1 MNISQKILIRRRRQ
15 RRENNGGQSLLA
27 VRLLIGTVTLAV
39 LSAVLVVMSGV
50 GAVAGVY
57 AYYTKD
63 LPDPEAIEYEQ
74 EEFET
79 TKIYDRTGQHL
90 LYEVFDPRRGDRTIV
105 PLDQTPPHVRQA
117 TIAIEDASFYENPG
131 VNLKGFARAAWSNLS
146 LEIEG
151 KLGFR
156 LPYSSTPGGGSS
168 ITMQL
173 VKNVLIPPE
182 ERTQKLYSR
191 KIKEAILAL
200 EISRRFPGKEG
211 KDKILEWYL
220 NYNYYGNFAY
230 GIEAASNVYFDKH
243 VQDLTLAEA
252 AMLAALPQ
260 FPALNPIDAPEEAR
274 ERQHLVLDAM
284 LRNGYITAE
293 ECVEAKY
300 AELKVRSSIGDRFD
314 IKAPHF
320 SVYVTKLLEEE
331 FGTEMVYRG
340 GLKVYTTLDLEM
352 QTLAEEITR
361 QRIKELQEEGED
373 RNVSNAALVSINP
386 KTGEILA
393 MVGSIDYWNKEIDGN
408 VNVALAER
416 QPGSSFKPFTYV
428 TAFSQGY
435 TLATMIMD
443 VRTCPNPMDPSWCPE
458 NYPDR
463 EGVRKYHGAQRI
475 RLALAR
481 SYNIPAV
488 KVLDMAGIGNVIK
501 TAHRM
506 GINTLDR
513 DLDYYGLSLTLGG
526 GEVRLIDMTYAFG
539 VFANGGVM
547 AGQPVP
553 IEKQRPG
560 YRELDPVAILMV
572 QDANGNVLKQY
583 TAPQVKEVLSPQLA
597 YLMNNV
603 LSDNNARIAAFGQN
617 NKLYIEGRPVAAK
630 TGTTENWRD
639 AWTIGYTPQL
649 ITGVWVGNSN
659 NEPMNRVPGSLGAAP
674 IWHDFMEKVLEPLPV
689 ENFVRPPGI
698 VEEMVCPVSGMLPTE
713 HCPPPVKEVF
723 IEGTEP
729 TGYCEVH
736 QAFRINKE
744 TGKLATVYTP
754 PELVEERVYEI
765 YPPEAADWVREANI
779 PQPPTEYDSVY
790 GPDLMAGDVSIIQP
804 PPYAYISE
812 GTVIVGNAKSPDFQL
827 WRLEYGEGLNPSA
840 WIQIGGDHYDQQD
853 NTPLDYW
860 DVSEL
865 DGLYTLQLRVIENS
879 QNYKD
884 ATIQVTVDNILP
896 TVELVYPPDGKVYVM
911 EDDEY
916 VNIKADAKDN
926 VSMDRVEFYLD
937 NRHIETSTVAPYSK
951 KWVIVMSD
959 TVPIEGFAI
968 TSTVPITNPDGTIG
982 EQVITFTQVT
992 TNTFSLV
999 SPGGVIIEG
1008 LNYTQ
1013 VFSGGMNII
1022 SNTLGYTETH
1032 QIHVVAYDAAGNSVE
1047 SGKVQIFVVHKEE
1060 EEKKEGEAEPT
1071 AMMVGREVAYLR
1083 KERKWRT
1090 FWLPTT
1096 MVLMRQGC

>member
-1 MNISQKILIRRRRQ
+1 MNISQKILIRRRRR
-15 RRENNGGQSLLA
+15 RRESNNGGRNLL
-27 VRLLIGTVTLAV
+27 VRLLVGVVTMAV
-39 LSAVLVVMSGV
+39 LSAVLVAMSGI

-57 AYYTKD
+57 AYYAKD
-63 LPDPEAIEYEQ
+63 LPDPEAIETEQ

-90 LYEVFDPRRGDRTIV
+90 LYEVFDPRWGDRTIV
-105 PLDQTPPHVRQA
+105 PLDQVPLHVHQA
-117 TIAIEDASFYENPG
+117 TIALEDASFYENPG
-131 VNLKGFARAAWSNLS
+131 INLKGIVRAFWSNLS
-146 LEIEG
+146 RETES

-156 LPYSSTPGGGSS
+156 LPYASTPGGGSS
-168 ITMQL
+168 ITVQL

-191 KIKEAILAL
+191 KIKEAILAT
-200 EISRRFPGKEG
+200 EISRRYPGKEG

-243 VQDLTLAEA
+243 VQELTLAEA

-260 FPALNPIDAPEEAR
+260 YPALNPIDAPQEAR

-284 LRNGYITAE
+284 LREGYITPE
-293 ECVEAKY
+293 QCVEAKY
-300 AELKVRSSIGDRFD
+300 TELKVRSSIGDRFD
-314 IKAPHF
+314 ITAPHF

-331 FGTEMVYRG
+331 FGPELLYRG
-340 GLKVYTTLDLEM
+340 GLKVYTTLDMKM
-352 QTLAEEITR
+352 QTLAEEVAREKIE
-361 QRIKELQEEGED
+361 ELQEDEKD

-386 KTGEILA
+386 KTGEILTI
-393 MVGSIDYWNKEIDGN
+393 VGSLDYWNKDIDGN

-435 TLATMIMD
+435 TPATMIMD

-475 RLALAR
+475 RMALAR

-506 GINTLDR
+506 GINTLNR

-526 GEVRLIDMTYAFG
+526 GEVRLLDMAYAFG

-572 QDANGNVLKQY
+572 QDADGNVLKQY
-583 TAPQVKEVLSPQLA
+583 TAPQVKEVLDSQLA
-597 YLMNNV
+597 YLINSV
-603 LSDNNARIAAFGQN
+603 LSDNNSRIAAFGQN
-617 NKLYIEGRPVAAK
+617 NKLHIEGRPVAAK

-649 ITGVWVGNSN
+649 VTGVWVGNSD

-689 ENFVRPPGI
+689 ENFVRPPAI
-698 VEEMVCPVSGMLPTE
+698 VEELVCPVSGMLPTE

-729 TGYCEVH
+729 TGYCDVH

-765 YPPEAADWVREANI
+765 YSPKVADWVREAGI
-779 PQPPTEYDSVY
+779 PQPPTEYDSIY
-790 GPDLMAGDVSIIQP
+790 GPDLMAGDVAIIQP

-840 WIQIGGDHYDQQD
+840 WIQIGGDHYEQQD
-853 NTPLDYW
+853 NAPLDYW

-865 DGLYTLQLRVIENS
+865 DGLYTLQLRVVENS

-884 ATIQVTVDNILP
+884 ATIQVTVDNIFP
-896 TVELVYPPDGKVYVM
+896 TVELVYPPDGKVYVV

-916 VNIKADAKDN
+916 VNIKADATDN

-937 NRHIETSTVAPYSK
+937 DQLIDTSTVAPYNE
-951 KWVIVMSD
+951 KWIIVMSD
-959 TVPIEGFAI
+959 TVPIEGFTI

-982 EQVITFTQVT
+982 EQVITYTQVT
-992 TNTFSLV
+992 TNTYPLV
-999 SPGGVIIEG
+999 GPEGVITEG
-1008 LNYTQ
+1008 IGYTQ

-1032 QIHVVAYDAAGNSVE
+1032 LIHVVAYDAAGNSVE
-1047 SGKVQIFVVHKEE
+1047 SGKVQIFVVHEE
-1060 EEKKEGEAEPT
+1060 EEKEEEEAEPT
-1071 AMMVGREVAYLR
+1071 AMVIGREVAHLR
-1083 KERKWRT
+1083 KERLLFDR
-1090 FWLPTT
+1090 
-1096 MVLMRQGC
+1096 G

>member
-1 MNISQKILIRRRRQ
+1 MNISQKILIRRRR
-15 RRENNGGQSLLA
+15 RRRNNGGQSLV
-27 VRLLIGTVTLAV
+27 VRLLIGTVTMSL
-39 LSAVLVVMSGV
+39 LGAVLVVMSGV

-57 AYYTKD
+57 AYYAKD
-63 LPDPEAIEYEQ
+63 LPDPEAIETEQ

-90 LYEVFDPRRGDRTIV
+90 LYEVFDPRWGDRTIV
-105 PLDQTPPHVRQA
+105 PLVQIPLHMRQA
-117 TIAIEDASFYENPG
+117 TIALEDASFYENPG
-131 VNLKGFARAAWSNLS
+131 VNLKGITRAAWSNLS
-146 LEIEG
+146 GEIEG
-151 KLGFR
+151 KLGLR

-168 ITMQL
+168 ITVQL

-200 EISRRFPGKEG
+200 EISRRYPGKEG

-230 GIEAASNVYFDKH
+230 GIEAASNVYFDKP
-243 VQDLTLAEA
+243 VQELTLAEA

-284 LRNGYITAE
+284 LRQGYITPE
-293 ECVEAKY
+293 ESVEAKY
-300 AELKVRSSIGDRFD
+300 TELKVRSSIGDRFD

-331 FGTEMVYRG
+331 LGPELLYRG

-352 QTLAEEITR
+352 QTLAEEIAR
-361 QRIKELQEEGED
+361 ERIKELQEPVLNKEGKEED

-393 MVGSIDYWNKEIDGN
+393 MVGSLDYWNKEIDGN
-408 VNVALAER
+408 VNIALAER

-435 TLATMIMD
+435 TPATMIMD

-475 RLALAR
+475 RLALSR

-506 GINTLDR
+506 GINTLNR

-526 GEVRLIDMTYAFG
+526 GEVRLLDMAYAFG

-547 AGQPVP
+547 AGQPLP
-553 IEKQRPG
+553 TEKQRPG

-572 QDANGNVLKQY
+572 QDADGNVLKQY

-617 NKLYIEGRPVAAK
+617 NELYLEGRPVAAK

-639 AWTIGYTPQL
+639 AWTIGFTPQL
-649 ITGVWVGNSN
+649 VTGVWVGNAD

-713 HCPPPVKEVF
+713 HCPAPVKEVF
-723 IEGTEP
+723 IEGTQP
-729 TGYCEVH
+729 TGYCDVH
-736 QAFRINKE
+736 QAFRINRE
-744 TGKLATVYTP
+744 TDKLATVYTP
-754 PELVEERVYEI
+754 PEMVEERVYEI
-765 YPPEAADWVREANI
+765 YPPEAADWVRESGV

-790 GPDLMAGDVSIIQP
+790 GPDLVAGDVAIIQP
-804 PPYAYISE
+804 PPYAYISG
-812 GTVIVGNAKSPDFQL
+812 GTAIVGHAKSPDFQL

-840 WIQIGGDHYDQQD
+840 WIQIGGDHHDQRD
-853 NTPLDYW
+853 NAPLDYW

-865 DGLYTLQLRVIENS
+865 NGLYTLQLRVVENS

-884 ATIQVTVDNILP
+884 ATIQVTVDNISP
-896 TVELVYPPDGKVYVM
+896 TVKLVHPPDGKVYVM

-916 VNIKADAKDN
+916 VNIKADTTDN

-937 NRHIETSTVAPYSK
+937 NRLIDTSTVAPYSK

-959 TVPIEGFAI
+959 TLPIEGFAI
-968 TSTVPITNPDGTIG
+968 TSTVPITNPDGTVG
-982 EQVITFTQVT
+982 ERVITYTQVT
-992 TNTFSLV
+992 TNTYPLV
-999 SPGGVIIEG
+999 RPDGVITEG
-1008 LNYTQ
+1008 INYTQ
-1013 VFSGGMNII
+1013 VFSDGMTII

-1032 QIHVVAYDAAGNSVE
+1032 LIHVVAYDAAGNSAKSE
-1047 SGKVQIFVVHKEE
+1047 KVRILVVHEE
-1060 EEKKEGEAEPT
+1060 EEKEKEEGETEPT

-1083 KERKWRT
+1083 EEDTKSRRR
-1090 FWLPTT
+1090 FAF
-1096 MVLMRQGC
+1096 

>member
-1 MNISQKILIRRRRQ
+1 MNLSQKILIRQRRR
-15 RRENNGGQSLLA
+15 RRKNGGPSLL
-27 VRLLIGTVTLAV
+27 VRLLIGTVTLVV
-39 LSAVLVVMSGV
+39 LSAVLVAVSGV

-57 AYYTKD
+57 AYYAKD
-63 LPDPEAIEYEQ
+63 LPDPGAIETEQ
-74 EEFET
+74 EKFET

-105 PLDQTPPHVRQA
+105 PLDQIPLYLRQA
-117 TIAIEDASFYENPG
+117 TIAIEDKNFYENPG
-131 VNLKGFARAAWSNLS
+131 INLRGIARAAWSQLS
-146 LEIEG
+146 SYAED

-156 LPYSSTPGGGSS
+156 LPFASAGFQGGSS

-182 ERTQKLYSR
+182 ERTQRLLSR
-191 KIKEAILAL
+191 KIKEAIMAM
-200 EISRRFPGKEG
+200 EISRRYPGKEG

-243 VQDLTLAEA
+243 AQELDLAEA

-284 LRNGYITAE
+284 LRQGYITPE

-300 AELKVRSSIGDRFD
+300 TELKVRSSIGDRFD

-331 FGTEMVYRG
+331 FGPELVYRG

-352 QTLAEEITR
+352 QTLAEEIAR
-361 QRIKELQEEGED
+361 KRIKELQEDKED
-373 RNVSNAALVSINP
+373 RRVSNAALVAINP

-393 MVGSIDYWNKEIDGN
+393 MVGSVDYWNKEIDGN

-428 TAFSQGY
+428 TAFAQGY
-435 TLATMIMD
+435 TPATMIMD
-443 VRTCPNPMDPSWCPE
+443 VRTCPNPDDPSWCPE

-463 EGVRKYHGAQRI
+463 KGARKYHGAQRI

-488 KVLDMAGIGNVIK
+488 KVLNMVGVGNVIK

-506 GINTLDR
+506 GINTLNR

-526 GEVRLIDMTYAFG
+526 GEVRLLDMTYAFG

-583 TAPQVKEVLSPQLA
+583 TTPQVKEVLSPQLA

-617 NKLYIEGRPVAAK
+617 NPLYIEGRPVAAK

-639 AWTIGYTPQL
+639 SWTIGYTPQL

-659 NEPMNRVPGSLGAAP
+659 NEPMNRVPGALGAAH
-674 IWHDFMEKVLEPLPV
+674 IWHDFMAKVLEPLPV

-698 VEEMVCPVSGMLPTE
+698 VEKMVCPVSGMLPTE

-729 TGYCEVH
+729 TGYCNVH

-765 YPPEAADWVREANI
+765 YPPEAADWVREAGI
-779 PQPPTEYDSVY
+779 PQPPTEYDSAY
-790 GPDLMAGDVSIIQP
+790 GPSLAAGDVAIIQP
-804 PPYAYISE
+804 SPYAYISG
-812 GTVIVGNAKSPDFQL
+812 GTTIVGHAKSPDFQL

-840 WIQIGGDHYDQQD
+840 WIQIGGDHYDQRD
-853 NTPLDYW
+853 NAPLDYW
-860 DVSEL
+860 DISGL
-865 DGLYTLQLRVIENS
+865 NGLYTLQLRVVENS

-884 ATIQVTVDNILP
+884 ATIQVTVDNISP
-896 TVELVYPPDGKVYVM
+896 TVELVHPPDGKVYVM

-937 NRHIETSTVAPYSK
+937 NRLIDTSTVAPYSK
-951 KWVIVMSD
+951 KWIIVMSD
-959 TVPIEGFAI
+959 TVPIAGFAI
-968 TSTVPITNPDGTIG
+968 TGTVPVTNPDGTMG
-982 EQVITFTQVT
+982 EQVITYTQVT
-992 TNTFSLV
+992 TSTLPLV
-999 SPGGVIIEG
+999 MPNGVITEG
-1008 LNYTQ
+1008 IQYTQ
-1013 VFSGGMNII
+1013 VFSGGMSII

-1032 QIHVVAYDAAGNSVE
+1032 LIHVVAYDAAGNSVE
-1047 SGKVQIFVVHKEE
+1047 SGKAQIFVVHKEE
-1060 EEKKEGEAEPT
+1060 EKKEEEAKPT
-1071 AMMVGREVAYLR
+1071 AMMVEREVAYLR
-1083 KERKWRT
+1083 EEDTRDRRR
-1090 FWLPTT
+1090 FAF
-1096 MVLMRQGC
+1096 